1 MVHFRY
7 LPLFARLCLLWIC
20 LLAGC
25 TSAALPTPAALE
37 RPEAGTRIEPPRA
50 VADFTLTSHTGAPF
64 SLSDVRGQ
72 VVLLYFGYTFCPD
85 ICPTT
90 LAELVRVKHH
100 LGPLAE
106 HLEVVFISV
115 DGQRDTPEVLARYLP
130 AFDPDFIG
138 LTGTEREIRKIG
150 VDYGLF
156 FEVQEV
162 EGTSADYLVDHSA
175 GSYLIDQ
182 EGRLHTIYPYGTPA
196 KVISTDIRNLLEEAG
211 N

>member
-7 LPLFARLCLLWIC
+7 LPGIIGLWLFWLL
-20 LLAGC
+20 LSGC
-25 TSAALPTPAALE
+25 TPSAAPTPAAQE
-37 RPEAGTRIEPPRA
+37 RPSAGTRIEPPRA
-50 VADFTLTSHTGAPF
+50 VADFTLTSHTGAPL
-64 SLSDVRGQ
+64 SLSSLRGQ
-72 VVLLYFGYTFCPD
+72 ATLLYFGYTFCPD

-90 LAELVRVKHH
+90 LAELVRVKRS
-100 LGPLAE
+100 LGPLADR
-106 HLEVVFISV
+106 VAFVFISV
-115 DGQRDTPEVLARYLP
+115 DGPRDTPEVLARYLP

-156 FEVQEV
+156 FEAQKV

-175 GSYLIDQ
+175 ASYLIDP

-196 KVISTDIRNLLEEAG
+196 EVIATDLRAMLGEPGE
-211 N
+211 